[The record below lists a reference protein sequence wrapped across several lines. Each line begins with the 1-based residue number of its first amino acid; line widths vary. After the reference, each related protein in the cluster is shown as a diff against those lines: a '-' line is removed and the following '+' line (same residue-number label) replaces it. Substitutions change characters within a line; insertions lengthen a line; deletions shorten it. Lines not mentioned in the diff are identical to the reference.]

1 MKIIVY
7 TDGASRGNP
16 GMAAL
21 GVVICNEQGEAYK
34 KYSEF
39 LGEKMTNNEAE
50 YNALIFALKKLK
62 LLLGKE
68 KVKQT
73 EVEIRSDSELMI
85 KQMNGQYK
93 LSDKR
98 IQEFFITVW
107 NLKTEF
113 KEIRFKH
120 ILRELNKQAD
130 MLANEAL
137 DKRSQ
142 GGLF

>member
-1 MKIIVY
+1 MKTIVY

-21 GVVICNEQGEAYK
+21 GIVICNEHGEAYK

-39 LGEKMTNNEAE
+39 LGEEMTNNEAE

-73 EVEIRSDSELMI
+73 EVEIRSDSELLV

-113 KEIRFKH
+113 KEVKFKH
-120 ILRELNKQAD
+120 IARELNKQAD